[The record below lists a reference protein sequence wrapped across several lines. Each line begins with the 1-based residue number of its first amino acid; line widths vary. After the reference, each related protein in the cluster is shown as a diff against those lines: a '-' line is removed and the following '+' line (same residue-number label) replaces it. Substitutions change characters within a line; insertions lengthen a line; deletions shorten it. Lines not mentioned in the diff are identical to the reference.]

1 MTATLTLTRTRFG
14 IGIGPW
20 IDHLAGEW
28 QVIVD
33 GTVAGSITMQET
45 VEVPV
50 EPGQHT
56 LRLKKSSRFQ
66 SRERSFEA
74 TDETEVRFHCRC
86 AMFWPVF
93 LAALVKPDLW
103 ISLKQE
109 WQQ

>member
-14 IGIGPW
+14 IGIGPL
-20 IDHLAGEW
+20 IDKMAGEW

-33 GTVAGSITMQET
+33 GTVAGSIARQET

-50 EPGQHT
+50 EPGSHT
-56 LRLKKSSRFQ
+56 LRIKKSRRFLSPSGPSRPPT
-66 SRERSFEA
+66 RRSSA
-74 TDETEVRFHCRC
+74 STAGP
-86 AMFWPVF
+86 AMFWPVL

-109 WQQ
+109 

>member
-20 IDHLAGEW
+20 IDNTAGEW

-33 GTVAGSITMQET
+33 GTVAGSIAPQET

-50 EPGQHT
+50 EPGHHT
-56 LRLKKSSRFQ
+56 LRLKKSSRFL
-66 SRERSFEA
+66 SPERSFEA
-74 TDETEVRFHCRC
+74 DDGTDARFHCRF
-86 AMFWPVF
+86 AMFWPVW

-103 ISLKQE
+103 ISLRQE
-109 WQQ
+109 

>member
-1 MTATLTLTRTRFG
+1 MTATLTITRTRFG
-14 IGIGPW
+14 IGIGPF
-20 IDHLAGEW
+20 IDKMAGDW

-33 GTVAGSITMQET
+33 GTVAGSITRQET

-50 EPGQHT
+50 EPGRHT
-56 LRLKKSSRFQ
+56 LRLRKSRRFL
-66 SRERSFEA
+66 SPERSFETA
-74 TDETEVRFHCRC
+74 DEAVARFHCRP

-109 WQQ
+109 